1 MNTLRTQI
9 YNDHTIALA
18 LHEAS
23 TKKVVIFCHGF
34 RGTSTGPA
42 RFFVKAA
49 RELEKEGISSVR
61 FDQYGSGNSD
71 GEFEESRFDDWVATT
86 IAIARDYLSNG
97 YEVAL
102 FGQSMGA
109 ATVINADT
117 DEDAA
122 HIAVELIRDGNDVEV
137 RDHETGE
144 DLTGVTLS
152 QIIFER
158 EKKDSGYLPSV
169 LLTNLIRTG
178 GGTLEYVKRSFTASI
193 NAVRSLEAEV
203 DQRLESLV
211 RRGELAEDEARRLR
225 EEFGRDRLSGL
236 LDLHILDSRLE
247 AALHRLN
254 MPSRVDMLNLQLQL
268 EQLTETLDAALIS
281 PPASLPE
288 EDLDGEDALQ

>member
-109 ATVINADT
+109 ATVINA
-117 DEDAA
+117 AA
-122 HIAVELIRDGNDVEV
+122 ELPE
-137 RDHETGE
+137 
-144 DLTGVTLS
+144 LS
-152 QIIFER
+152 C
-158 EKKDSGYLPSV
+158 
-169 LLTNLIRTG
+169 
-178 GGTLEYVKRSFTASI
+178 
-193 NAVRSLEAEV
+193 
-203 DQRLESLV
+203 
-211 RRGELAEDEARRLR
+211 
-225 EEFGRDRLSGL
+225 FG
-236 LDLHILDSRLE
+236 
-247 AALHRLN
+247 AACG
-254 MPSRVDMLNLQLQL
+254 P
-268 EQLTETLDAALIS
+268 LIS
-281 PPASLPE
+281 PVCL
-288 EDLDGEDALQ
+288 L

>member
-109 ATVINADT
+109 ATVINAAAELPELSCFVAWVPDATIRPPECT
-117 DEDAA
+117 DEFMAEGGQRVSWDFWRQAHAA
-122 HIAVELIRDGNDVEV
+122 RTAEK
-137 RDHETGE
+137 
-144 DLTGVTLS
+144 LS
-152 QIIFER
+152 LATAPGFIVQCTH
-158 EKKDSGYLPSV
+158 D
-169 LLTNLIRTG
+169 
-178 GGTLEYVKRSFTASI
+178 EYVDEANR
-193 NAVRSLEAEV
+193 NAITEAALPQHQVAIFDGYSHSSWSYEQAEEIIDQSVRSLVA
-203 DQRLESLV
+203 S
-211 RRGELAEDEARRLR
+211 
-225 EEFGRDRLSGL
+225 FRD
-236 LDLHILDSRLE
+236 
-247 AALHRLN
+247 
-254 MPSRVDMLNLQLQL
+254 
-268 EQLTETLDAALIS
+268 
-281 PPASLPE
+281 
-288 EDLDGEDALQ
+288 

>member
-1 MNTLRTQI
+1 MSTVLIKRYPNRKLYNTDAKRYITL
-9 YNDHTIALA
+9 DTIA
-18 LHEAS
+18 
-23 TKKVVIFCHGF
+23 
-34 RGTSTGPA
+34 
-42 RFFVKAA
+42 
-49 RELEKEGISSVR
+49 
-61 FDQYGSGNSD
+61 
-71 GEFEESRFDDWVATT
+71 
-86 IAIARDYLSNG
+86 
-97 YEVAL
+97 
-102 FGQSMGA
+102 
-109 ATVINADT
+109 
-117 DEDAA
+117 
-122 HIAVELIRDGNDVEV
+122 ELIRDGNDVEV

-178 GGTLEYVKRSFTASI
+178 GGTLDYVKRSVTASI

-268 EQLTETLDAALIS
+268 EQLTETLDAALTS

>member
-1 MNTLRTQI
+1 MPTVLIKRYPNRKLYNTDAKRYITL
-9 YNDHTIALA
+9 DTIA
-18 LHEAS
+18 
-23 TKKVVIFCHGF
+23 
-34 RGTSTGPA
+34 
-42 RFFVKAA
+42 
-49 RELEKEGISSVR
+49 
-61 FDQYGSGNSD
+61 D
-71 GEFEESRFDDWVATT
+71 
-86 IAIARDYLSNG
+86 
-97 YEVAL
+97 
-102 FGQSMGA
+102 
-109 ATVINADT
+109 
-117 DEDAA
+117 
-122 HIAVELIRDGNDVEV
+122 LIRDGNDVEV

-158 EKKDSGYLPSV
+158 EKKDSGYFPSV

-178 GGTLEYVKRSFTASI
+178 GGTLDYVKRSFTASI

-225 EEFGRDRLSGL
+225 EEFSRDRLSGL
-236 LDLHILDSRLE
+236 MDLHILDSRLE

-268 EQLTETLDAALIS
+268 EQLTETLDAALTS

-288 EDLDGEDALQ
+288 EDLDGEDAPQ

>member
-1 MNTLRTQI
+1 MPTVLIKRYPNRKLYNTDAKRYITL
-9 YNDHTIALA
+9 DTIA
-18 LHEAS
+18 
-23 TKKVVIFCHGF
+23 
-34 RGTSTGPA
+34 
-42 RFFVKAA
+42 
-49 RELEKEGISSVR
+49 
-61 FDQYGSGNSD
+61 D
-71 GEFEESRFDDWVATT
+71 
-86 IAIARDYLSNG
+86 
-97 YEVAL
+97 
-102 FGQSMGA
+102 
-109 ATVINADT
+109 
-117 DEDAA
+117 
-122 HIAVELIRDGNDVEV
+122 LIRDGNDVEV

-178 GGTLEYVKRSFTASI
+178 GGTLDYVKRSFTASI
-193 NAVRSLEAEV
+193 NAVRALEAEV

-225 EEFGRDRLSGL
+225 EEFSRDRLSGL
-236 LDLHILDSRLE
+236 MDLHILDSRLE

-268 EQLTETLDAALIS
+268 EQLTETLDAALTS

-288 EDLDGEDALQ
+288 EDLDGEDAPQ

>member
-1 MNTLRTQI
+1 MPTVLIKRYPNRKLYNTDAKRYITL
-9 YNDHTIALA
+9 DTIA
-18 LHEAS
+18 
-23 TKKVVIFCHGF
+23 
-34 RGTSTGPA
+34 
-42 RFFVKAA
+42 
-49 RELEKEGISSVR
+49 
-61 FDQYGSGNSD
+61 
-71 GEFEESRFDDWVATT
+71 
-86 IAIARDYLSNG
+86 
-97 YEVAL
+97 
-102 FGQSMGA
+102 
-109 ATVINADT
+109 
-117 DEDAA
+117 
-122 HIAVELIRDGNDVEV
+122 ELIRDGNDVEV

-178 GGTLEYVKRSFTASI
+178 GGTLDYVKRSFTASI

-225 EEFGRDRLSGL
+225 EEFSRDRLSGL
-236 LDLHILDSRLE
+236 MDLHILDSRLE

-268 EQLTETLDAALIS
+268 EQLTETLDAALTNPS
-281 PPASLPE
+281 ESLLE
-288 EDLDGEDALQ
+288 EDVDGEDALQ

>member
-1 MNTLRTQI
+1 MPTVLIKRYPNRKLYNTDAKRYITL
-9 YNDHTIALA
+9 DTIA
-18 LHEAS
+18 
-23 TKKVVIFCHGF
+23 
-34 RGTSTGPA
+34 
-42 RFFVKAA
+42 
-49 RELEKEGISSVR
+49 
-61 FDQYGSGNSD
+61 
-71 GEFEESRFDDWVATT
+71 
-86 IAIARDYLSNG
+86 
-97 YEVAL
+97 
-102 FGQSMGA
+102 
-109 ATVINADT
+109 
-117 DEDAA
+117 
-122 HIAVELIRDGNDVEV
+122 ELIRDGNDVEV

-178 GGTLEYVKRSFTASI
+178 GGTLDYVKRSFTASI

-225 EEFGRDRLSGL
+225 EEFSRDRLSGL
-236 LDLHILDSRLE
+236 MDLHILDSRLE

-268 EQLTETLDAALIS
+268 EQLTETLDAALTS
-281 PPASLPE
+281 PPDSLPE